1 MPKRA
6 AAGSQGGMQQRSCKE
21 QQTPQSLMS
30 VRRKCRLKQ
39 QLKSTKQSSKDFLLI
54 ATDVA
59 EASSGDEQVLVVQAG
74 KGGRELRCAGMWT
87 WDASQM
93 PTLLPKFSLFSSSS
107 CY

>member
-21 QQTPQSLMS
+21 QQMPQSLMS

-59 EASSGDEQVLVVQAG
+59 EASSGDEQVLVV
-74 KGGRELRCAGMWT
+74 
-87 WDASQM
+87 
-93 PTLLPKFSLFSSSS
+93 
-107 CY
+107 